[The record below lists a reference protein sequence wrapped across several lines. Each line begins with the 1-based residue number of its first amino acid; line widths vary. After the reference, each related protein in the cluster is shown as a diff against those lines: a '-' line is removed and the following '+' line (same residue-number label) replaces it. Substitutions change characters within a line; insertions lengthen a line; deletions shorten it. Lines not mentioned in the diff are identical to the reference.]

1 MFARFSHDRDVH
13 LMKMFCFGP
22 ADVQAKKG
30 LPVGAGYHRLAVGA
44 SCIDSFEFSRHRGKP
59 SMLTK
64 AATSER

>member
-30 LPVGAGYHRLAVGA
+30 LPVGAVLRV
-44 SCIDSFEFSRHRGKP
+44 E
-59 SMLTK
+59 
-64 AATSER
+64 